1 MQPWTS
7 TPGTPAGGA
16 AEAFIRDRDTLVSH
30 SRDRLAR
37 NLDDLRILVK
47 RMTT

>member
-1 MQPWTS
+1 M
-7 TPGTPAGGA
+7 
-16 AEAFIRDRDTLVSH
+16 FIRGWDTLVSH

-47 RMTT
+47 RMTTKVAHIELLKE